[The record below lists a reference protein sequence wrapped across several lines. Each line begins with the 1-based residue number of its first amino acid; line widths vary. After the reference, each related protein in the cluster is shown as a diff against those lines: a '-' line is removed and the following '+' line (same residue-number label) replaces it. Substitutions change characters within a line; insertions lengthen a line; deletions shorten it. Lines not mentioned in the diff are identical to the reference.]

1 MKNLFKTV
9 SKMKRTPFL
18 LMFWGVKFAFY
29 VLLIAFFA
37 YKYNQWTAG
46 SYENGMLIIKLV
58 QVAFSL
64 FVQFIL
70 GGIILDCYMA
80 RK

>member
-1 MKNLFKTV
+1 MNNLLKTV
-9 SKMKRTPFL
+9 LGMKKIPFL
-18 LMFWGVKFAFY
+18 MMLWGVKFAFY

-46 SYENGMLIIKLV
+46 SYENGVLLIKLA
-58 QVAFSL
+58 QGAFSL

-70 GGIILDCYMA
+70 GGIILDCYMTG
-80 RK
+80 K

>member
-9 SKMKRTPFL
+9 SKMKRTTFL